1 MAEERAEIEIDG
13 KKLAVA
19 PGSSVLEAA
28 LDAGVPVPHFCYHK
42 KLSVTASCRMCMV
55 EVEGAARLQPACALQ
70 AVSGMAV
77 HTKTARVKAAQKA
90 VLAFLLA
97 NHPLDCPVCDQA
109 GECLLQEVSFGYGS
123 GVSRYQEEKRVVL
136 KKEAGPLVSMQE
148 MARCIHCTRC
158 LRFGEEVAG
167 IRELGMFYRSE
178 KVEIAPA
185 VEKAMLSELS
195 GNMIDLCPVGALTSR
210 PFRFMA
216 RSWELASRFSVS
228 PHDSL
233 GANLTVQTWRDRVV
247 RVLPHENEAVNECWI
262 SDRDRFSYEGLNSE
276 ERLHVPMVKQGGQW
290 IETDWAAALDYIV
303 RGLADIRADDGD
315 NALAA
320 LASPQATLEELWL
333 LKKLMNGMGSPNVD
347 YRPRCADFALDGKV
361 VPWLGMPVADIDALD
376 SAFVIGAFLR
386 QEQPVMAIRFRRA
399 ARRGAVIS
407 SLHGMDDDWLMPVG
421 HKMVAAPSQW
431 PARLAEVLV
440 AVAQAKSLAVPE
452 GMDGIAPSDVARGIA
467 ATLLA
472 QGKHA
477 IFLGNAAA
485 SHPKLSALHAMA
497 EWLAE
502 KTGARLGYLTEG
514 ANGVGGALVNAQETG
529 TGVSRTENLLARRH
543 AAWLLLHVEPE
554 RDAADPPLALKH
566 LAQAKM
572 VVVMSPYRHGADYA
586 DVMLP
591 VSPFTETA
599 GTYVSCEGRMQHF
612 HGAVRPQGQTRP
624 AWKVLR
630 ALGSLLGLDGFA
642 HESVKAVCDDFL
654 QAAGGDIAG
663 RLNNFAALPPVLTPA
678 VPGGLER
685 LTDGF
690 SDPIVRRAVSLM
702 KRQEGEAGCVYLPL
716 SLCERLGMP
725 GGGKVRVRQ
734 GQAEAVLSAMPDKA
748 LPDGVARLS
757 GGDAAVAMLGPLFG
771 ALEVEAI

>member
-13 KKLAVA
+13 KKLAVV
-19 PGSSVLEAA
+19 PGSSVLQAA

-42 KLSVTASCRMCMV
+42 KLSVTASCRMCLV

-77 HTKTARVKAAQKA
+77 HTATAKVKEAQQA

-109 GECLLQEVSFGYGS
+109 GECLLQDVSFRYGG

-178 KVEIAPA
+178 RVEIAPA
-185 VEKAMLSELS
+185 VEKAMASELS

-210 PFRFMA
+210 PFRFRA

-233 GANLTVQTWRDRVV
+233 GSNLTVQTWQDRVV
-247 RVLPHENEAVNECWI
+247 RVLPCENEAVNECWI
-262 SDRDRFSYEGLNSE
+262 SDRDRFSYEGLNSG
-276 ERLHVPMVKQGGQW
+276 ERLHAPMVKQGGQW

-303 RGLADIRADDGD
+303 RGLRDIRADDGE

-320 LASPQATLEELWL
+320 LASPQATLEEMWL
-333 LKKLMNGMGSPNVD
+333 LKKLMNGLGSPNVD
-347 YRPRCADFALDGKV
+347 FRSRCTDFSLDGKV

-399 ARRGAVIS
+399 AKRGAIIS
-407 SLHGMDDDWLMPVG
+407 SLHGTDDDWLMPVA
-421 HKMVAAPSQW
+421 HRMVAAPSQW
-431 PARLAEVLV
+431 PAQLAEVLV
-440 AVAQAKSLAVPE
+440 AVAQAKALAVPD
-452 GMDGIAPSDVARGIA
+452 GMDGITPSDTARGIA

-472 QGKHA
+472 QGNHA

-485 SHPKLSALHAMA
+485 GHPGLSQLHAMA

-514 ANGVGGALVNAQETG
+514 ANGVGGALVNALPP
-529 TGVSRTENLLARRH
+529 GVSGAGNLLACRH

-554 RDAADPPLALKH
+554 QDAADPPLAMKQ
-566 LAQAKM
+566 LAEAKM

-599 GTYVSCEGRMQHF
+599 GTYISCEGRMQHF
-612 HGAVRPQGQTRP
+612 QGAVRPQGQTRP

-630 ALGSLLGLDGFA
+630 ALGSLLELDGFA

-654 QAAGGDIAG
+654 HAAGGDIAG
-663 RLNNFAALPPVLTPA
+663 RLNNSAAMPPVLMPVA
-678 VPGGLER
+678 PVALER

-690 SDPIVRRAVSLM
+690 SDPIVRRAAALQE
-702 KRQEGEAGCVYLPL
+702 RQANEAGRIYLPV
-716 SLCERLGMP
+716 SLCEKLGVAD
-725 GGGKVRVRQ
+725 GGKVRVRQ
-734 GQAEAVLSAMPDKA
+734 GQEEAVLLAVPDEA
-748 LPDGVARLS
+748 LPDHVACLS
-757 GGDAAVAMLGPLFG
+757 GSNPAAAILGSLFG